1 MSQQY
6 HLTFVHGWGF
16 SKEFWKPVTS
26 LLRDFPM
33 YSIDLGFINN
43 NLISDDIIQLIS
55 EQQQNTIAIGHSLGF
70 LYLLKQFPYKF
81 HHYVAINSFLRFSK
95 NDDYPA
101 GVPPRILQRMSKEI
115 DKNVHSVLSQFYQQ
129 CQSSDSIPSKIN
141 PVQLK
146 TGLQYLEIEDFRNN
160 LPLLSDKL
168 TVIASDNDPVVSAA
182 MTKDSFKTHPI
193 HWVQDTTHILPIT
206 QPDLCAETI
215 RNIALTS

>member
-16 SKEFWKPVTS
+16 SKELWKPVTS
-26 LLRDFPM
+26 LLQDFPIH
-33 YSIDLGFINN
+33 SIDLGFINN
-43 NLISDDIIQLIS
+43 NPTSNDIIQIIS

-101 GVPPRILQRMSKEI
+101 GVPPRILQRMSKGI
-115 DKNVHSVLSQFYQQ
+115 DKDVHSVLSQFYQQ
-129 CQSSDSIPSKIN
+129 CQSSDSIPSRIN
-141 PVQLK
+141 SVQLK
-146 TGLQYLEIEDFRNN
+146 TGLEYLETEDFRHS
-160 LPLLSDKL
+160 LPILSDKL
-168 TVIASDNDPVVSAA
+168 TIIASDSDPVVSAA
-182 MTKDSFKTHPI
+182 MTKDSFKEHPI
-193 HWVQDTTHILPIT
+193 HWVQDNTHLLPIA

-215 RNIALTS
+215 RNIALTL